1 MQDTDIE
8 SAEAAALAAQ
18 AADLLT
24 SAHAAAVEEANNQ
37 FSDDQDQG
45 LGQHLFIAPLP
56 VGRRQLKTRLH
67 IHMLLSCVAAADPPA
82 PLPPLP
88 SPFPQLREAC
98 MCHVGHIFVF

>member
-1 MQDTDIE
+1 MSAWLLVQDTDIE

-37 FSDDQDQG
+37 FSDDQDQD

-56 VGRRQLKTRLH
+56 IGGCLLKT
-67 IHMLLSCVAAADPPA
+67 
-82 PLPPLP
+82 
-88 SPFPQLREAC
+88 
-98 MCHVGHIFVF
+98 

>member
-37 FSDDQDQG
+37 LPDDQDVG
-45 LGQHLFIAPLP
+45 EHLLIAPLP
-56 VGRRQLKTRLH
+56 IGGCLLKT
-67 IHMLLSCVAAADPPA
+67 
-82 PLPPLP
+82 
-88 SPFPQLREAC
+88 
-98 MCHVGHIFVF
+98 

>member
-37 FSDDQDQG
+37 FSDDQS
-45 LGQHLFIAPLP
+45 LGQFLFTPPLP
-56 VGRRQLKTRLH
+56 VEQLSADNLIALSVLCCCLQTPEPASRLVTMPTS
-67 IHMLLSCVAAADPPA
+67 IALSF
-82 PLPPLP
+82 L
-88 SPFPQLREAC
+88 AC
-98 MCHVGHIFVF
+98 LHCLWNASLER